1 MRLID
6 HRPAPQHSFPLV
18 VMALGDQQQG
28 EACHYY
34 RTALNCS
41 DHMSLGGPEIVFNSS
56 ENLEELNGI
65 TPDCL
70 LAICEDRA
78 RNQMLDQPSMH
89 LVVLQLQAARRA
101 LATDESSKPY
111 QLAQTGGDSSQT
123 DETHANVRQ

>member
-6 HRPAPQHSFPLV
+6 QRPNSRQPSFPLT
-18 VMALGDQQQG
+18 VMALGDQQHG

-34 RTALNCS
+34 RTVLNHD
-41 DHMSLGGPEIVFNSS
+41 DHVDLGGPEIVFSS
-56 ENLEELNGI
+56 GESQELDGI

-78 RNQMLDQPSMH
+78 KSQVHEHPSMH

-101 LATDESSKPY
+101 LAADESSGAFHPT
-111 QLAQTGGDSSQT
+111 QSGGDSSRAS
-123 DETHANVRQ
+123 DAHANARQ